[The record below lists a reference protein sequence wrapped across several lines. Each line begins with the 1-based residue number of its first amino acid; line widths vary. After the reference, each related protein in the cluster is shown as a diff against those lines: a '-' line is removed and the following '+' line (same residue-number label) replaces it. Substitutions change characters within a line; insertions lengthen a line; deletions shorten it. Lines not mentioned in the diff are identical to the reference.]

1 MNMSRLI
8 EYLFNSFGPNRIVEN
23 SEVTSYVDWCGN
35 EERGRCI
42 WVYPDFGRRG
52 LEYFKYY
59 DAYTPYDAKKVARI
73 DFRSPRYIF
82 CKDLD
87 GMSHWWLEH
96 SEKEELMDFL
106 TSKSRWGHNL
116 TNWQAAIYRFNIEK
130 HGIMLNKT
138 KKNLLSDKTLKYP
151 ECLPFDLKMP
161 DYRKLP
167 NK

>member
-35 EERGRCI
+35 EESGRCI

-59 DAYTPYDAKKVARI
+59 DAYTLYDAKKVARI

-106 TSKSRWGHNL
+106 TSNNECDNSL
-116 TNWQAAIYRFNIEK
+116 TNWQAAIIFFNNEK
-130 HGIMLNKT
+130 EGYGFDETRDIF
-138 KKNLLSDKTLKYP
+138 
-151 ECLPFDLKMP
+151 LPTSTVKP
-161 DYRKLP
+161 LP
-167 NK
+167 SGRGYKVRCR